1 MNSEKAKAIVRR
13 MRRLELRIT
22 LVARAVAFLEGR
34 SYVTPQDTKKL
45 GPDVLRRRLPVSHE
59 AKAENIASQN
69 SIQKIL
75 GMLRVCCGTGN
86 LQTKDL
92 I

>member
-1 MNSEKAKAIVRR
+1 MNPERDKAIVSR
-13 MRRLELRIT
+13 MRRLELRIR
-22 LVARAVAFLEGR
+22 LLARAVAFFEGR
-34 SYVTPQDTKKL
+34 GYVTPQDMKKL
-45 GPDVLRRRLPVSHE
+45 APDVRRHCLSVSHE
-59 AKAENIASQN
+59 AKAENIAPQN

-75 GMLRVCCGTGN
+75 GMLGVCWGAGN

>member
-1 MNSEKAKAIVRR
+1 MNPERDKAIVSR

-22 LVARAVAFLEGR
+22 LVARAFASLEGR
-34 SYVTPQDTKKL
+34 SYVTPQDLKKL
-45 GPDVLRRRLPVSHE
+45 APDVLRHRLSVSHE

-75 GMLRVCCGTGN
+75 GMLSVCWGADS

>member
-1 MNSEKAKAIVRR
+1 MNSEKAKAIVSR

-34 SYVTPQDTKKL
+34 SYVTPQDMKKL
-45 GPDVLRRRLPVSHE
+45 PPDLRRRRLSVSHD
-59 AKAENIASQN
+59 AKAENMASQN

-75 GMLRVCCGTGN
+75 GMLRVCWGAGN
-86 LQTKDL
+86 LRTKDL

>member
-1 MNSEKAKAIVRR
+1 MNPETDKAIVNR

-22 LVARAVAFLEGR
+22 LIARAVAFLEAR
-34 SYVTPQDTKKL
+34 RYVRPQDLKKL
-45 GPDVLRRRLPVSHE
+45 APDVLRHRRSVSHDP
-59 AKAENIASQN
+59 KAENIASQN